1 MHAFGLSSW
10 QPNID
15 YWGNGLY
22 SNALSKLKR
31 VRVANCKYSLLI
43 LASIG
48 IVQNL
53 TSENYYSSAYLR
65 AHFRKEKGL
74 PLLVEKIADE
84 SRTISN
90 TAIIS
95 LRNLAVDL
103 KNKELIG
110 KYGMGEVC
118 ANIPDAKQVHF
129 LALYFWTNNFFMNR
143 PLLMTKSD

>member
-1 MHAFGLSSW
+1 VAAFYL
-10 QPNID
+10 
-15 YWGNGLY
+15 
-22 SNALSKLKR
+22 
-31 VRVANCKYSLLI
+31 

-53 TSENYYSSAYLR
+53 TSDNFYSSAYLR

-74 PLLVEKIADE
+74 PLLVEKIADQ

-118 ANIPDAKQVHF
+118 ANIPDAKQVIF
-129 LALYFWTNNFFMNR
+129 VKQILFVDFIKKLIINLGGCRRQNR
-143 PLLMTKSD
+143 VSSFIFGKDACRVSL